1 MEMIET
7 GQDGMVTGEGAAV
20 RLGTEAGQDASE
32 THVYFEPCQERK
44 AITLAQTYHN
54 EGGAGRVLDVTLVL
68 RNVCP
73 RRRVAVSISL
83 AEVDGTGGEQG
94 RGFHAM
100 TVPAHTDSACR
111 DVTLPSVRFVL
122 PEDLRADTGGA
133 AGERRHF
140 VVRTSSRYV
149 DSAAQ

>member
-1 MEMIET
+1 MT
-7 GQDGMVTGEGAAV
+7 LGERIAAA
-20 RLGTEAGQDASE
+20 RNRAGLTQL
-32 THVYFEPCQERK
+32 Q
-44 AITLAQTYHN
+44 LAQ
-54 EGGAGRVLDVTLVL
+54 ELGLPLFQVADWERGGAEPSLEQMAALCRVLDVTLVL

-73 RRRVAVSISL
+73 RRRVAVGISL

-122 PEDLRADTGGA
+122 PEDLRADKGGA